1 MKRNRLLWLVLA
13 VALMVAGLLAYRAVR
28 GTPVPVYVVAQ
39 APLVQYV
46 VATGR
51 VSAVSNTQ
59 VGTEITGIVQAVQVS
74 EGDHVQPGDTLLTL
88 RSDDQAAR
96 VREAQ
101 AALDALTRSRL
112 PQAEARLR
120 QALAQLDQA
129 RREADRRRQLLQ
141 ARAIPKESKEQADQ
155 ALATALA
162 SVEQLQLEVQSLSL
176 GQTEE
181 IILRERLAAARAAL
195 DKTVLRAQSAGEVL
209 RRDVE
214 PGDLVQPGKVLLEL
228 ARDTGTEVR
237 VPVDERNLGVLAVG
251 QKAWCV
257 PDAWPDSRF
266 QAIVREIA
274 PTIDPQRGT
283 VEIKLDIIDPPT
295 YLRHDMTVT
304 TTIETGRVDQALI
317 VPNQALSGRQ
327 ANQARVLLV
336 QGGQAQE
343 RIVTLGLRGLAGT
356 QVLQGLAPGD
366 QVILD
371 PAIAVGQRV
380 VPVQGRV
387 ALDAQ
392 GATRRETPMKFN

>member
-1 MKRNRLLWLVLA
+1 MKHTRLLSIVLV
-13 VALMVAGLLAYRAVR
+13 VALLGGGLLAYRAVR
-28 GTPVPVYVVAQ
+28 GIPVPVYPVTQ

-96 VREAQ
+96 MREAQ

-327 ANQARVLLV
+327 ASQARVLLV

-380 VPVQGRV
+380 VPVQGQV